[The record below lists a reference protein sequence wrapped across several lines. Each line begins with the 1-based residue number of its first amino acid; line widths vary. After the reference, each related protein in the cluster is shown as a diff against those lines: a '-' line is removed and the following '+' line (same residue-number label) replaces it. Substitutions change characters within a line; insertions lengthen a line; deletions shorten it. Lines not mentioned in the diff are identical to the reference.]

1 MFSEI
6 FKATCTVV
14 RLALPGPFLSTCMF
28 MYYVKQ
34 SACRN
39 TKLIICVK
47 QTRVFSQI
55 VIINTVRNSSLDPA
69 VSGTVG
75 VFLSHKSRIMMF
87 VFQGQYVLS
96 NLLLTVGNYIW
107 EIDNSSWFMN
117 KSVDMISSQREYI
130 QWWSNITYALSWK
143 GNYFFIFDSKI
154 HNNKLINTSRFW
166 TVTPV
171 PAC

>member
-1 MFSEI
+1 
-6 FKATCTVV
+6 
-14 RLALPGPFLSTCMF
+14 MF

-96 NLLLTVGNYIW
+96 NLLLTVGNYI
-107 EIDNSSWFMN
+107 
-117 KSVDMISSQREYI
+117 
-130 QWWSNITYALSWK
+130 
-143 GNYFFIFDSKI
+143 
-154 HNNKLINTSRFW
+154 
-166 TVTPV
+166 
-171 PAC
+171 

>member
-1 MFSEI
+1 MILFMFSEI

-14 RLALPGPFLSTCMF
+14 HLALPGPFLSTCMF

-34 SACRN
+34 PACRN

-96 NLLLTVGNYIW
+96 NLLLTVGNYI
-107 EIDNSSWFMN
+107 
-117 KSVDMISSQREYI
+117 
-130 QWWSNITYALSWK
+130 
-143 GNYFFIFDSKI
+143 
-154 HNNKLINTSRFW
+154 
-166 TVTPV
+166 
-171 PAC
+171 